1 MRTIALLSRKGGSGK
16 TTLSIALA
24 VQAALEGETCAAL
37 DLDPQASMMSWSDL
51 REEESPAVIATPAAR
66 LDKVLTGAE
75 KQGVSLAVLDTMP
88 HAESSILKAARLADF
103 ALVPVRPS
111 LLDLVSIEQTLE
123 ICRLAKLRSVVVIN
137 AVKSKSLLVEA
148 KNAIAKMDCEL
159 CPVPLW
165 DRTDYPRSLA
175 AGLSPVEY
183 EPQGKASNEIQRLY
197 KWLCTY
203 INV

>member
-111 LLDLVSIEQTLE
+111 L
-123 ICRLAKLRSVVVIN
+123 
-137 AVKSKSLLVEA
+137 VEA
-148 KNAIAKMDCEL
+148 KNAIAKIDCEL

-203 INV
+203 KNV

>member
-1 MRTIALLSRKGGSGK
+1 MQTIALLSRKGGSGK
-16 TTLSIALA
+16 TTLSIALS
-24 VQAALEGETCAAL
+24 VQASIAGETCAAL

-51 REEESPAVIATPAAR
+51 REDESPAVIATPAAR
-66 LDKVLTGAE
+66 LDKVLAGAE
-75 KQGVSLAVLDTMP
+75 EQGVSLAVLDTMP
-88 HAESSILKAARLADF
+88 HAESSILTAARLTDF

-123 ICRLAKLRSVVVIN
+123 ICRLAKIQPVVVIN

-148 KNAIAKMDCEL
+148 KNAIATMTCEL
-159 CPVPLW
+159 CPVALW

-183 EPQGKASNEIQRLY
+183 EPQGKASKEIQRLY
-197 KWLCTY
+197 KWLSTR
-203 INV
+203 ILK